1 MTSRSVVEVSE
12 NLKQIVKN
20 ETLNITDIVLVMS
33 VVEKIIDLLK
43 VTQENENQVRFCSDL
58 YQVFRYLFML
68 GIVYFFIFIL

>member
-43 VTQENENQVRFCSDL
+43 VTQENENQVQFCSDL

-68 GIVYFFIFIL
+68 DIVYFFIFIL

>member
-20 ETLNITDIVLVMS
+20 DTLNITDIVSVMF

-43 VTQENENQVRFCSDL
+43 VTQENENQVQFCSDL

-68 GIVYFFIFIL
+68 DIVYFFIFIL